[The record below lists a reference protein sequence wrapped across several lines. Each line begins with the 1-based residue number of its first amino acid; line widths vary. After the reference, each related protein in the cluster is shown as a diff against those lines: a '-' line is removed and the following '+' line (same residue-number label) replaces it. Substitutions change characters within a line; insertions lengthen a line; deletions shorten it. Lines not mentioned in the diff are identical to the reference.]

1 MLSRL
6 VMLMLS
12 GLVLVLRTSTVCMQL
27 LYGCFDASDNAKQ
40 LTVMLW
46 YTSDKNAFQQSMS
59 ATTNV

>member
-1 MLSRL
+1 
-6 VMLMLS
+6 MLS